1 MGMFYT
7 LIKKADLKKQNIL
20 QIYPGEDR
28 PYLLINTYRCDFIL
42 IGKRL
47 WVQSRD
53 FTRTTD
59 KKCINSMKRYWRKLH
74 KLPEYA
80 GLKRIYYVAPE
91 QLAKEDC
98 DAYSSFVE
106 VSEEKFK
113 KILELR
119 KVE

>member
-1 MGMFYT
+1 
-7 LIKKADLKKQNIL
+7 
-20 QIYPGEDR
+20 
-28 PYLLINTYRCDFIL
+28 
-42 IGKRL
+42 
-47 WVQSRD
+47 
-53 FTRTTD
+53 
-59 KKCINSMKRYWRKLH
+59 MKRYWRKLH

>member
-80 GLKRIYYVAPE
+80 GLK

>member
-1 MGMFYT
+1 MFYT

-42 IGKRL
+42 NGKRL

-53 FTRTTD
+53 FIHTAD
-59 KKCINSMKRYWRKLH
+59 KKCINSMKHYWRKLH
-74 KLPEYA
+74 KLPGYSEE
-80 GLKRIYYVAPE
+80 KRIYYVALE
-91 QLAKEDC
+91 QLDKKDSGV
-98 DAYSSFVE
+98 SSNLVE

-113 KILELR
+113 EILELR